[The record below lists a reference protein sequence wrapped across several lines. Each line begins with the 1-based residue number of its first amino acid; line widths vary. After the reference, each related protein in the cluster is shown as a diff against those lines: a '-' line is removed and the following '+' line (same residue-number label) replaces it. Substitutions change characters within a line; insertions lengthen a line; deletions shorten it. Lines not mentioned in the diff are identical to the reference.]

1 MRCLWGILGGIVI
14 ELGEAP
20 IASVGELAR
29 VSSAFRVDRACE
41 VSAAEGGGG
50 FILSERPIE
59 APYVKD
65 YDSIPGEG
73 PTQWAR
79 RFDVSRWGF
88 VRAQSNGRLI
98 GGAVIALGSADVT
111 LFEGRQDLAVLWD
124 IRVAPHVRGQGVGSA
139 LFEAAEAWAVARR
152 CRQLKI
158 ETQNINVAAC
168 RFYARHG
175 CVLGTVNRYAYPQLP
190 HEVKLLWY
198 KDLAARSTAH

>member
-1 MRCLWGILGGIVI
+1 MNI
-14 ELGEAP
+14 EVSEVP

-29 VSSAFRVDRACE
+29 VSSAFTVDRACE
-41 VSAAEGGGG
+41 VSAAEGGRA
-50 FILSERPIE
+50 FILSERAID

-65 YDSIPGEG
+65 YDSIPGDG

-88 VRAQSNGRLI
+88 IRAQSSGRLI
-98 GGAVIALGSADVT
+98 GGAVIAFGSADIT
-111 LFEGRQDLAVLWD
+111 LLEGRQDLAVLWD
-124 IRVAPHVRGQGVGSA
+124 IRVAPDVRGQGVGSA
-139 LFEAAEAWAVARR
+139 LFEAAAAWAVARR

-158 ETQNINVAAC
+158 ETQDINVAAC

-175 CVLGTVNRYAYPQLP
+175 CVLGSVNRCAYPQLP
-190 HEVKLLWY
+190 NEVQLLWY